1 VLASARNVR
10 AFRHDRAIH
19 SQVIRVRVRGR
30 AATYGVR
37 VERGLLA
44 RAGALVRPFA
54 AGGVVAL
61 VTDRTVGR
69 LYAARVER
77 SLRGAGLDVDRALIA
92 PGERSKTFATV
103 RALADRWARAGLGR
117 DALVVALGGGV
128 VSDVA
133 GFAAAAYGR
142 GVPWVAMPTT
152 LLAQADAAIGGK
164 VGVNLAAGKN
174 LLGAFHHPRAVLADP
189 DALATLSPRAFRSG
203 LAEVVKMALIRR
215 PRMLA
220 RLRRLAGAGM
230 KEAIA
235 SLPPL
240 VLECASAKAWYVER
254 DERDQG
260 LRRELNF
267 GHTVGHALEASEG
280 YRAYQHGEA
289 VAIGMA
295 AALRM
300 SVLHAGLDP
309 ADAQEAEALI
319 ARLGLPTRLPR
330 RPGARFWAA
339 LSRDKKRGRKGPR
352 VVLCPAIGKAEVFE
366 LTSFTSLRRVVESL
380 VRRT

>member
-1 VLASARNVR
+1 MAVFHITFDSSR
-10 AFRHDRAIH
+10 
-19 SQVIRVRVRGR
+19 VIRVRVRGR
-30 AATYGVR
+30 AVTYDVR
-37 VERGLLA
+37 VERGLLG
-44 RAGALVRPFA
+44 RSGPLMRPFA
-54 AGGVVAL
+54 KGNVVAL
-61 VTDRTVGR
+61 VTDRTVAR

-77 SLRGAGLDVDRALIA
+77 SLRSAGLEVDRAVIA
-92 PGERSKTFATV
+92 PGESSKAFETV
-103 RALADRWARAGLGR
+103 RALADRWAKNGIGK

-133 GFAAAAYGR
+133 GFAAASYGR

-189 DALATLSPRAFRSG
+189 DALATLPSRAFRSG

-215 PRMLA
+215 PRMLP
-220 RLRRLAGAGM
+220 RLRGLVGASM
-230 KEAIA
+230 DDAIA

-240 VLECASAKAWYVER
+240 VLECASAKAWYVEH
-254 DERDQG
+254 DERDEG

-319 ARLGLPTRLPR
+319 ARLGLPTRLRR
-330 RPGARFWAA
+330 RPGSLFWKA
-339 LSRDKKRGRKGPR
+339 LLRDKKRGRKGLR
-352 VVLCPAIGKAEVFE
+352 VVLCPAIGQAEVFD